1 MKITIGTRG
10 SALALWQARHVA
22 SLIEKN
28 HPDAQIELIIIK
40 TQGDKLLDSP
50 LALIGG
56 KGLFTKEIEEAL
68 LDGRV
73 DLAVHSMKDLP
84 TLLPDGLKLAAL
96 LDREDPR
103 DVFISRDGRKLEEL
117 EPGSTIGT
125 SSLRRKAFLLN
136 RYAGLEVTSIRGNVD
151 TRLRKVETE
160 GVAGVMLAA
169 AGVKRMGFA
178 DRVTSYMDPEVMIPA
193 IGQGALGVE
202 IRAGNPAIETIAAEL
217 NHEQTAI
224 CVGIERSFLKKM
236 GGGCQVPMSAY
247 AVVRGDEVRV
257 TAAVFHPD
265 GNPMIRDTLTGPKR
279 DGRTGVRLAD
289 VLMNRGG
296 AAIIKSVL
304 GQDWLPGPEE

>member
-1 MKITIGTRG
+1 MNINIGTRG

-28 HPDAQIELIIIK
+28 HPEARIELIVIK

-68 LDGRV
+68 LDRRV

-96 LDREDPR
+96 LEREDPR
-103 DVFISRDGRKLEEL
+103 DVFVSRDGRNLEEL
-117 EPGSTIGT
+117 GPGSVIGT

-136 RYAGLEVTSIRGNVD
+136 RYPELEVTSIRGNVD
-151 TRLRKVETE
+151 TRLRKIETE
-160 GVAGVMLAA
+160 GMAGIMLAA

-178 DRVTSYMDPEVMIPA
+178 DRVTTYMDPEVMIPA
-193 IGQGALGVE
+193 IGQGALGIE
-202 IRAGNPAIETIAAEL
+202 IRAGDPTIETVAAEL
-217 NHEQTAI
+217 NHEETAI
-224 CVGIERSFLKKM
+224 CVGIERSFLATM

-247 AVVRGDEVRV
+247 AIVRGDEVRL
-257 TAAVFHPD
+257 TAAIFHPD
-265 GNPMIRDTLTGPKR
+265 GNPMIRDTLTGSKR
-279 DGRTGVRLAD
+279 DERTGVRLAE

-296 AAIIKSVL
+296 AAIVKSVL
-304 GQDWLPGPEE
+304 GQDWLRDPEQ